1 MPNEYTSIGGARRC
15 PDLSRSGDIH
25 ATVPLGP
32 DCVVD
37 VSLAVASLIMEIP
50 KSAILAHPSS
60 STKMLI
66 WRHVNRWHIS
76 DG

>member
-1 MPNEYTSIGGARRC
+1 MGAARRC

-37 VSLAVASLIMEIP
+37 ASLAVASLIMEIP
-50 KSAILAHPSS
+50 KLAILAHLLS
-60 STKMLI
+60 STKMLT
-66 WRHVNRWHIS
+66 
-76 DG
+76 